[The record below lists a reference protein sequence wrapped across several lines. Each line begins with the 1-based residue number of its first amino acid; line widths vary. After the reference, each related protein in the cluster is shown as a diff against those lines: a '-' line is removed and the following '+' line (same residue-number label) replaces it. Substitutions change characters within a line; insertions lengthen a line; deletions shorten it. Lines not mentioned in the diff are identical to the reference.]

1 MFEARTAGDMK
12 KEKTAELNAAQDAVK
27 KAQSDFDSASKHFEK
42 DKADREEG
50 EKHVDKATQE
60 HGIATYELQQK
71 QGVWDLLKELKTQ
84 IAKFYGTLD
93 TLVENIEAG
102 EPVEGEGPW
111 ERIEKEPHTKVF
123 LTKYNSVVKV
133 ICELYDAS
141 PTTYKEIEAA
151 VPKIFKN
158 AFSEIHLIGDT
169 SISEEENA
177 NKVLSLFPALGMNR
191 HLLCPHEREATKEIR
206 EVL

>member
-12 KEKTAELNAAQDAVK
+12 KEKTAELNAAQDVVK

-42 DKADREEG
+42 DKADREEA

-111 ERIEKEPHTKVF
+111 ERIEKELRQGGELLRWLRQDPRRCTC
-123 LTKYNSVVKV
+123 SG
-133 ICELYDAS
+133 ICKRMPVEDCRCLWEG
-141 PTTYKEIEAA
+141 TTLPEAA
-151 VPKIFKN
+151 WV
-158 AFSEIHLIGDT
+158 
-169 SISEEENA
+169 
-177 NKVLSLFPALGMNR
+177 
-191 HLLCPHEREATKEIR
+191 
-206 EVL
+206 